1 MRIWVVK
8 MLHMCKIKHCLSFK
22 YTNDM
27 LPEGQSSKLHIC
39 LSFASPVHSL
49 PPARGPSEVL
59 FFVLCPPPHGLE
71 QSDQFPQGDQ
81 TQST

>member
-1 MRIWVVK
+1 
-8 MLHMCKIKHCLSFK
+8 
-22 YTNDM
+22 M
-27 LPEGQSSKLHIC
+27 LPEGQASKLHISE
-39 LSFASPVHSL
+39 SFASPVHSL

-71 QSDQFPQGDQ
+71 QSDQFTQGDH